1 MSVTV
6 HRAAVVFSPRFAVLV
21 NPPDPAVAARL
32 RAGGGGARALEWVLD
47 GMATDDPLAGRQ
59 TLAGLIEGFRQTQP
73 LRGNGRG
80 PGPPGRRA
88 WRGRRRWR
96 RSRARAAGR
105 VSREGARGGD

>member
-47 GMATDDPLAGRQ
+47 GMTADDPTAGRQ
-59 TLAGLIEGFRQTQP
+59 TLAGLVETFRQAGLSEETAEDLARQAAD
-73 LRGNGRG
+73 RGEVD
-80 PGPPGRRA
+80 
-88 WRGRRRWR
+88 
-96 RSRARAAGR
+96 AGER
-105 VSREGARGGD
+105 